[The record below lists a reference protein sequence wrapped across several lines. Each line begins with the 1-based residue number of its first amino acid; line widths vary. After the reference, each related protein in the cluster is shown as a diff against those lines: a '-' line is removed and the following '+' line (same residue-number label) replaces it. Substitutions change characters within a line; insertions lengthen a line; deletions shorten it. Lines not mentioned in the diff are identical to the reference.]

1 MENEFYDAMETT
13 IQKMDKINKMDEN
26 INQDLIQHNLP
37 ASNNKFN
44 IASNDYKKYK
54 KDILGDKVK
63 PDREDMKCDFYL
75 ITGYRNVKNFVSKI
89 KSFAMNY
96 QTNDE
101 HIKHITRQIRN
112 EDEIYF
118 TNPIALVEYVNYE
131 VEDIHSLIEIIDGH
145 HRIESLKNI
154 LQSNRNISIEI
165 WIQIYKVKKPDDPE
179 TIILFKKYNNVK
191 PFPCIKSIIDVKIL
205 LVDKINNIFIN
216 VAIPGYRFIKDSTT
230 SIYRPSVKKD
240 EICKCIETQIKK
252 EMDISNC
259 DLADIDY
266 DKIILRFVIF
276 NRTLLEKPIQW
287 FNDKKQDYYYG
298 TILSEATY
306 NKARE
311 AECMIGLVKLQYL
324 INHCLHF

>member
-13 IQKMDKINKMDEN
+13 IQKMEKISEDVDVEMDS
-26 INQDLIQHNLP
+26 IPHNLP

-165 WIQIYKVKKPDDPE
+165 WIQIYKVTKPDDPE

-311 AECMIGLVKLQYL
+311 VECMIGLVKLQYL

>member
-13 IQKMDKINKMDEN
+13 IQKMEKISEDVDVEMDS
-26 INQDLIQHNLP
+26 IPHNLP

-154 LQSNRNISIEI
+154 LQHNRNISIEI
-165 WIQIYKVKKPDDPE
+165 N
-179 TIILFKKYNNVK
+179 L
-191 PFPCIKSIIDVKIL
+191 
-205 LVDKINNIFIN
+205 
-216 VAIPGYRFIKDSTT
+216 
-230 SIYRPSVKKD
+230 
-240 EICKCIETQIKK
+240 
-252 EMDISNC
+252 
-259 DLADIDY
+259 
-266 DKIILRFVIF
+266 
-276 NRTLLEKPIQW
+276 
-287 FNDKKQDYYYG
+287 
-298 TILSEATY
+298 
-306 NKARE
+306 
-311 AECMIGLVKLQYL
+311 
-324 INHCLHF
+324 